1 MARRKMSD
9 EHKAAL
15 AKGRAEGRAVRR
27 YLAALEAE
35 SRAGRKPDRGT
46 LETRLSSLQQQVDD
60 EADPA
65 RRLELIQQR
74 LDVESQLAED
84 DDGPDIEDLEREFVS
99 AAKGYSERKGIT
111 YTAWREIGVPA
122 RVLRE
127 AGIPRTRRPS

>member
-84 DDGPDIEDLEREFVS
+84 DDGPDIEELEREFVS